1 MTLRLLRAA
10 TPRLATFVKM
20 SSGTRQQ
27 QTSSSDPDF
36 SAFIGKFERYSTEKY
51 EEYLDALDVNIVKRK
66 AMTASNPV
74 LENKKSGDTWT
85 ACLSTALKSWEA
97 SFQVINFFFLPS

>member
-1 MTLRLLRAA
+1 
-10 TPRLATFVKM
+10 M

-27 QTSSSDPDF
+27 TSNEPDF

-66 AMTASNPV
+66 AMTASNPI

-97 SFQVINFFFLPS
+97 SFQVSNFFFLCRFSKLASVAGFRNLRPLFL

>member
-1 MTLRLLRAA
+1 
-10 TPRLATFVKM
+10 M

-27 QTSSSDPDF
+27 TSNEPDF

-66 AMTASNPV
+66 AMTASNPI

-85 ACLSTALKSWEA
+85 ASLSTALKSWEA
-97 SFQVINFFFLPS
+97 SFQVSKFFLRVFETCVRYFSDLALV